1 MLEFEALHVP
11 ALTEEVALSLEKS
24 LKILPGV
31 TRLKIDLNSHTVQ
44 IVFDER
50 QLGFLTLTQ
59 AMAQAGCPLRHIN
72 AALLKDLSKN
82 V

>member
-11 ALTEEVALSLEKS
+11 ALTKEIALNLENS

-31 TRLKIDLNSHTVQ
+31 TQLRIDLDARTIQ
-44 IVFDER
+44 IIFDEG
-50 QLGFLTLTQ
+50 QLGFLTLTR

-72 AALLKDLSKN
+72 AALLKNLSQK
-82 V
+82 